1 MRVLASRMLVATV
14 VVSGL
19 LLAGGALS
27 SPAGAVVTVSATPLS
42 SDGADGRVSAFA
54 RAGDRVFVGG
64 DFDSV
69 GGEAH
74 ANLAALDAA
83 TGQVVSTWRA
93 DTNGAVEALAPSSD
107 GTVLYVGGAFT
118 SVGGVVRRHV
128 AALST
133 ATGAVA
139 AWNPNAIGGS
149 VLALT
154 ATAGRVFLGG
164 KFTTVA
170 GVQRPYLAAVSTA
183 GPLDSGF
190 NAHMDGTVW
199 ALVRSPDNGTLYAGG
214 DFHSAGG
221 QFRAHRGPPPPADGD
236 ASGWHPEVTC
246 PVLALDATADA
257 VYAACAGGTQLG
269 NSALAY
275 AAASGNK
282 LWTVHTD
289 GNVQAVAR
297 LGGAVYIG
305 GHFGTVDGTNLK
317 KAAAVDA
324 DNGQVL
330 PWNPHPN
337 SVYGVMVLMADGGSL
352 WMGGDFTTIHGASQP
367 HIAHFA

>member
-54 RAGDRVFVGG
+54 RAGDRLFVGG

-107 GTVLYVGGAFT
+107 GTVLYVGGTFT

-139 AWNPNAIGGS
+139 AWNPNAIGGGG
-149 VLALT
+149 LA
-154 ATAGRVFLGG
+154 
-164 KFTTVA
+164 
-170 GVQRPYLAAVSTA
+170 
-183 GPLDSGF
+183 
-190 NAHMDGTVW
+190 
-199 ALVRSPDNGTLYAGG
+199 
-214 DFHSAGG
+214 
-221 QFRAHRGPPPPADGD
+221 PPPPPRRAFLPG
-236 ASGWHPEVTC
+236 EVT
-246 PVLALDATADA
+246 PPPA
-257 VYAACAGGTQLG
+257 
-269 NSALAY
+269 
-275 AAASGNK
+275 
-282 LWTVHTD
+282 
-289 GNVQAVAR
+289 
-297 LGGAVYIG
+297 
-305 GHFGTVDGTNLK
+305 
-317 KAAAVDA
+317 
-324 DNGQVL
+324 
-330 PWNPHPN
+330 
-337 SVYGVMVLMADGGSL
+337 
-352 WMGGDFTTIHGASQP
+352 
-367 HIAHFA
+367 